1 MATIDTGTDE
11 LLCSL
16 DDGIA
21 TVTLNR
27 PDKRNALSDRLTP
40 ALREILLVLER
51 NADAR
56 CIIITG
62 AGRAFCAGGDIS
74 GMGDGG
80 DTPTKRQRR
89 DDAVR
94 ELIRREET
102 LSLRLYELATPTIAA
117 LPGAAAGAGLS
128 IALACDFRIG
138 AASAFIKTAFAN
150 IGLPGDYGGTW
161 LLTRLVGPAKA
172 KALYFMSPR
181 VDATEC
187 LALGIFDDVVS
198 DATLQERARDMARA
212 IASGPPIAIGLMKA
226 RINAAADSDLR
237 ACLQA
242 EAHATI
248 RCMETADH
256 AEAVTAFMEK
266 RTPQFSGR

>member
-1 MATIDTGTDE
+1 MTTIDTGTDE

-51 NADAR
+51 SEDAR

-62 AGRAFCAGGDIS
+62 AGRAFCAGGDIA
-74 GMGDGG
+74 GMGGDG
-80 DTPTKRQRR
+80 DPAHRQNR
-89 DDAVR
+89 DAATR

-181 VDATEC
+181 VDAAEC
-187 LALGIFDDVVS
+187 LALGIFDEVVS
-198 DATLQERARDMARA
+198 DDTLQARARDMAGT
-212 IASGPPIAIGLMKA
+212 IAAGPPIAIACMKA
-226 RINAAADSDLR
+226 CINAAADSDLR

-248 RCMETADH
+248 RCMDTADH
-256 AEAVTAFMEK
+256 AEAVQAFLHK
-266 RTPQFSGR
+266 RSPRFSGR

>member
-1 MATIDTGTDE
+1 MAKLDTGTDE

-51 NADAR
+51 NEDAR

-62 AGRAFCAGGDIS
+62 AGPAFCAGGDIS
-74 GMGDGG
+74 GMGGDGS
-80 DTPTKRQRR
+80 PRHRQSRG
-89 DDAVR
+89 AATR

-181 VDATEC
+181 VDAAEC

-198 DATLQERARDMARA
+198 DDTLQLRASDMART
-212 IASGPPIAIGLMKA
+212 IAAGPPIAIGLMKA

-237 ACLQA
+237 ACLNA

-248 RCMETADH
+248 HCMETADH
-256 AEAVTAFMEK
+256 AEGVRAFMEK
-266 RTPQFSGR
+266 RPPQFGGH